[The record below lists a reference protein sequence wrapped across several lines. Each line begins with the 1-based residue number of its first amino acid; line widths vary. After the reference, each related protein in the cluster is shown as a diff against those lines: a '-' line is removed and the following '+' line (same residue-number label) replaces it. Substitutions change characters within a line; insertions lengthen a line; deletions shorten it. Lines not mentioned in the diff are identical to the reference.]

1 MSPEEF
7 TKYKAMVFPR
17 VVLAGHGVMAQ
28 LGDVCKEFAF
38 AKKALLVTGPRT
50 RQICGEDAARI
61 LKKAGMTPTLVEC
74 GSATTEEVDRIV
86 AEAKK
91 AKPSVIVGVGGG
103 SKIDI
108 AKVAASKLRVPFV
121 SVPTSAAHDGLS
133 SPRASIRDG
142 GMPYSI
148 DAVMPIAIIA
158 DTAVIV
164 KAPYRLL
171 AAGCADV
178 IANTTAVLD
187 WELAHRLHNESFST
201 SASTVAKFA
210 AETLIT
216 HASDIKPGLEESV
229 WFAIK
234 QIIISGMSMS
244 IAGSSR
250 PASGSEHMFAHM
262 LERNV
267 PGRSLHGEQCGVGTI
282 MMMYLHGGNW
292 QRIREALV
300 KIGAPTTAKE
310 LGVSK
315 AQVVQALAHAHEI
328 RTDRYTILGAKG
340 LSEDAAERVAT
351 ITQVC

>member
-1 MSPEEF
+1 MPPEEF
-7 TKYKAMVFPR
+7 TKFKAMVFPR
-17 VVLAGHGVMAQ
+17 VVLAGHGVMSQ

-38 AKKALLVTGPRT
+38 AKRAMLVTGPRT
-50 RQICGEDAARI
+50 KQICGEDAVAI
-61 LKKAGMTPTLVEC
+61 LKKSGMTPTLIEC
-74 GSATTEEVDRIV
+74 GPATSEEVDRVV
-86 AEAKK
+86 ADAKRI
-91 AKPSVIVGVGGG
+91 KPSIIIGVGGG

-108 AKVAASKLRVPFV
+108 AKVSAFKLRVPFV

-142 GMPYSI
+142 GVPYSV

-158 DTAVIV
+158 DTSILV

-201 SASTVAKFA
+201 SASTVARFA
-210 AETLIT
+210 AETLIM
-216 HASDIKPGLEESV
+216 HASDIKPGIEESV

-234 QIIISGMSMS
+234 QIIISGISMS
-244 IAGSSR
+244 IAGTSR

-262 LERNV
+262 LERMA

-282 MMMYLHGGNW
+282 MMDVFA
-292 QRIREALV
+292 RR
-300 KIGAPTTAKE
+300 E
-310 LGVSK
+310 LGPHQGSARQDRGTYHGK
-315 AQVVQALAHAHEI
+315 GTRGHEGTGHTGARARARDQA
-328 RTDRYTILGAKG
+328 
-340 LSEDAAERVAT
+340 
-351 ITQVC
+351 